1 MPLIIFKIVRL
12 INKSFINLANLI
24 YNKIMNNSIF
34 KNKRIKSFLDF
45 FSRLSI
51 SAIFIFAIP
60 DKITG
65 FERTVE
71 YISSKGIP
79 DPIASILLVGAIICL
94 ILGSGFFI
102 FGENQK
108 IGSVFLLLFL
118 IPTTIIFHLFPFH
131 QRAVLMNL
139 GLIGGLII
147 SALREPK

>member
-1 MPLIIFKIVRL
+1 MKKSFYK
-12 INKSFINLANLI
+12 NKS
-24 YNKIMNNSIF
+24 
-34 KNKRIKSFLDF
+34 IKSFFDF
-45 FSRLSI
+45 FSRIAI
-51 SAIFIFAIP
+51 SAIFISAIP
-60 DKITG
+60 GKING

-79 DPIASILLVGAIICL
+79 DTISSILLVGAIICL

-118 IPTTIIFHLFPFH
+118 IPTTIIFHVFPFH
-131 QRAVLMNL
+131 QRAVFINL

-147 SALREPK
+147 AALRDPK

>member
-1 MPLIIFKIVRL
+1 MKNTIFA
-12 INKSFINLANLI
+12 NKS
-24 YNKIMNNSIF
+24 
-34 KNKRIKSFLDF
+34 IKSFLDF
-45 FSRLSI
+45 FSRVAISTIFI
-51 SAIFIFAIP
+51 SAIP
-60 DKITG
+60 GKIYG
-65 FERTVE
+65 FERNVE

-79 DPIASILLVGAIICL
+79 DPIASVLLVGAIICL

-131 QRAVLMNL
+131 QRAVFMNL

-147 SALREPK
+147 AAIRESK

>member
-1 MPLIIFKIVRL
+1 MK
-12 INKSFINLANLI
+12 
-24 YNKIMNNSIF
+24 NSIF
-34 KNKRIKSFLDF
+34 AKKRIKSFLDF
-45 FSRLSI
+45 FSRVAISTIFI
-51 SAIFIFAIP
+51 SAIP
-60 DKITG
+60 GKING
-65 FERTVE
+65 FERNVE

-79 DPIASILLVGAIICL
+79 DPIASVLLVGAIICL

-131 QRAVLMNL
+131 QRAVFMNL
-139 GLIGGLII
+139 GLIGGLLI

>member
-1 MPLIIFKIVRL
+1 MRNTIS
-12 INKSFINLANLI
+12 KS
-24 YNKIMNNSIF
+24 KG
-34 KNKRIKSFLDF
+34 IKSFLDF

-51 SAIFIFAIP
+51 SAIFISAIP
-60 DKITG
+60 GKINY

-102 FGENQK
+102 FGGNQK

-118 IPTTIIFHLFPFH
+118 IPTTIIFHFFLSSKSCANES
-131 QRAVLMNL
+131 RVDRRYIYYC
-139 GLIGGLII
+139 IG
-147 SALREPK
+147 EPT